1 MKVQFDFC
9 EESLLKAPL
18 WNGQSDEILVQGLK
32 SMFLTTYFSPQ
43 R

>member
-1 MKVQFDFC
+1 MKVEFDFC

-32 SMFLTTYFSPQ
+32 SMSLKINFSPQ